1 MTQPILLD
9 EQLCFAL
16 YTAQKQYN
24 KYYATA
30 LAPFHLTYPQ
40 YIVLLTL
47 REHNPLT
54 VNDLGHYLNLDSGT
68 LTPLLKRLEKDG
80 WVQRR
85 RDKIDERRVLVHLTQ
100 KALTQKSSIF
110 QRVNSCFDLLG
121 FSEEKYRA
129 LKADVDLIT
138 KHLQQFKQKAAT
150 LDE

>member
-1 MTQPILLD
+1 MTKPILLD

-30 LAPFHLTYPQ
+30 LAPFRLTYPQ

-47 REHNPLT
+47 WEHNPLT

-100 KALTQKSSIF
+100 KALTQKDTIF

-121 FSEEKYRA
+121 FSEEKYQA
-129 LKADVDLIT
+129 LKTDVDLIT
-138 KHLQQFKQKAAT
+138 EHLQQFKQKASA
-150 LDE
+150 LEK